1 MNITRPSRNQTLKQ
15 VAIIFVL
22 ALACYFLH
30 LVPFVFYTILC
41 LFLVYLL
48 YVLGLHLFAAK
59 HLERKW
65 PTRVL
70 KTLERPIFF
79 MGDFFETP
87 SGKQVINAGIQ
98 LSVVGI
104 SLVILLLAILSI
116 LEAGFI
122 AQDYQKLIIVYF
134 LITLVA
140 IGISSSGFESFINQK
155 LFKAIQ
161 APYSAQVATKLIY
174 EAYMVLL
181 ITTTLHKLED
191 PAKLDFWN
199 LVALP
204 SFATFIAWERF
215 KG

>member
-1 MNITRPSRNQTLKQ
+1 MEPATSKSQTLNQ

-30 LVPFVFYTILC
+30 FVPFVFYTILC
-41 LFLVYLL
+41 FFLVYLL
-48 YVLGLHLFAAK
+48 YLLGLHFFATK
-59 HLERKW
+59 HPERQW

-70 KTLERPIFF
+70 KVLERPLFF

-87 SGKQVINAGIQ
+87 SGKRVINAGIQ
-98 LSVVGI
+98 LSVVLL
-104 SLVILLLAILSI
+104 SLVILALAILGI
-116 LEAGFI
+116 LDAEFI
-122 AQDYQKLIIVYF
+122 TKDYLKLFVAYL
-134 LITLVA
+134 LIAIVA
-140 IGISSSGFESFINQK
+140 IEVSSKGFEQFINERI
-155 LFKAIQ
+155 FNSIP
-161 APYSAQVATKLIY
+161 APYSAEVAKKMIY
-174 EAYMVLL
+174 VAYMILL

-199 LVALP
+199 LVAMP